1 MEIKQDVNVWD
12 LKDMLWSGGK
22 DTLDEIIDLDKE
34 DELMDFLETM
44 YADREETPD
53 ITEVNDLLWFERN
66 YVLESIGV
74 ELNEDGEVITD
85 ENREQE
91 LEVTLL
97 STLGEDED
105 YTSYSW
111 KLVGKKLF
119 HDKELM
125 LEMNEI
131 DNDLIAQTILNFE
144 HDFVSLIENVE
155 TGETIFENPEE
166 FEGREEE

>member
-12 LKDMLWSGGK
+12 LRGMLWSGGK
-22 DTLDEIIDLDKE
+22 DTLEEIFDLDKE
-34 DELMDFLETM
+34 DELMEFLESM

-53 ITEVNDLLWFERN
+53 IAEINDLLWFERN

-85 ENREQE
+85 DNREQE

-97 STLGEDED
+97 SQEGEDED

-111 KLVGKKLF
+111 KLIGKKLF

-125 LEMNEI
+125 LEMDEI
-131 DNDLIAQTILNFE
+131 DNDLITETILNFE
-144 HDFVSLIENVE
+144 HDFVSVIENVE
-155 TGETIFENPEE
+155 TGETIFENRP
-166 FEGREEE
+166 

>member
-12 LKDMLWSGGK
+12 LKGMLWSGGK
-22 DTLDEIIDLDKE
+22 DTLEEIFDLDKE
-34 DELMDFLETM
+34 DELMEFLESM

-53 ITEVNDLLWFERN
+53 ITEINDLLWFDRN

-85 ENREQE
+85 DNREQE

-111 KLVGKKLF
+111 KLIGKRLF

-125 LEMNEI
+125 LEMDEI
-131 DNDLIAQTILNFE
+131 DNDLIAQKILDFE
-144 HDFVSLIENVE
+144 HDFVSVIENVE

-166 FEGREEE
+166 FVREEK

>member
-22 DTLDEIIDLDKE
+22 DTLEEIFDLDKE
-34 DELMDFLETM
+34 DELMEFLESM

-53 ITEVNDLLWFERN
+53 ITEINDLLWFDRN

-85 ENREQE
+85 DNREQE

-111 KLVGKKLF
+111 KLIGKKLF

-131 DNDLIAQTILNFE
+131 DNDLIAQKILNFE
-144 HDFVSLIENVE
+144 HDFVSVIENVE

-166 FEGREEE
+166 FEGRGEE

>member
-22 DTLDEIIDLDKE
+22 DTLNEIIDLDKE
-34 DELMDFLETM
+34 DELMDFLEEVFS
-44 YADREETPD
+44 DKTPD

-125 LEMNEI
+125 LEMDEI
-131 DNDLIAQTILNFE
+131 DNDLIAQTILDFE

-155 TGETIFENPEE
+155 TGGIIFDNPEE

>member
-1 MEIKQDVNVWD
+1 
-12 LKDMLWSGGK
+12 
-22 DTLDEIIDLDKE
+22 
-34 DELMDFLETM
+34 MDFLETM

-97 STLGEDED
+97 SQEGEDED
-105 YTSYSW
+105 YMSYSW

-125 LEMNEI
+125 LEMDEI
-131 DNDLIAQTILNFE
+131 DNDLIAQKILDFE
-144 HDFVSLIENVE
+144 HDFVSVIENVE

-166 FEGREEE
+166 FEGRGEG

>member
-1 MEIKQDVNVWD
+1 MEIKQDVDVND
-12 LKDMLWSGGK
+12 LRDMLWSGGK
-22 DTLDEIIDLDKE
+22 DTFEEIYDLDKE
-34 DELMDFLETM
+34 DELMEFLESM
-44 YADREETPD
+44 YADRDEIPD
-53 ITEVNDLLWFERN
+53 ITDINDLLWIERN

-105 YTSYSW
+105 YTSCSW
-111 KLVGKKLF
+111 KLVGRKLY
-119 HDKELM
+119 HDDELM
-125 LEMNEI
+125 LEMDEI
-131 DNDLIAQTILNFE
+131 DNDLIVQKILDFE
-144 HDFVSLIENVE
+144 HDLVSLIENVE
-155 TGETIFENPEE
+155 TGEVLFDNPEE